1 VRASWRTGRGSG
13 GADFR
18 RREVHQLLLNGGSGN
33 INNTTSDIEK
43 GTVKENGYVLRW
55 SRISKEVVVSDVTN
69 GLMKGSIYKP
79 DKPETN
85 ANPASVKARERTK
98 VILNE
103 ISGQASPGE
112 VLAIMGPSGSGKT
125 SLLNVI
131 AGRSSFT
138 GELSVNG
145 DRTDAALMKQL
156 RRKVA
161 YVKQSDLFF
170 DHLTVR
176 DQLTYTALL
185 RLPQALT
192 RVEKYA
198 AVDDIIDTLGLN
210 KCADT
215 TITLLSGGE
224 KKRVNIGTELLT
236 DPSVIILDE
245 PTSGL
250 DSTTAVSLMSMLR
263 GLAKRNGKTVLT
275 SIHQPSSAVFRSFDK
290 LMMMAN
296 GHVVYF
302 GTPTDSLLYLKNLN
316 LECPSGYNAAD
327 HWMDL
332 LVIDSATDESGRAST
347 DSNDG
352 IVINQVLQG
361 KNATSLLISAWSGET
376 VAKKNDESINQSSSS
391 GLTFGDVKKFNTT
404 WTAQLTVLMHR
415 SMKNSRSAIFTP
427 LNIIKSACIGLMMGL
442 LWFQMEYTE
451 SRVNDIV
458 SYYFFTMT
466 YWVFDSMF
474 SALMSFPT
482 ERKIILKERASGAYH
497 LSAYFLAKTFS
508 EAPTRLALPCFYMVI
523 SYWLAGVN
531 NNFLVFLGS
540 TCTTLLSVLA
550 GESFGLIIGVTVT
563 DPDRALSVMT
573 VTSLSLMVVGGFF
586 VQNIP
591 SFISWIKYLSPFKYA
606 FDASQQIVFNKN
618 VPCDGS
624 GILEM
629 CNDINTTHVTPEEMI
644 NWVNAQGSVAFNVTM
659 LIVLFVVP
667 RYIAFLSLKRDK
679 DSERS

>member
-1 VRASWRTGRGSG
+1 
-13 GADFR
+13 
-18 RREVHQLLLNGGSGN
+18 VHQLLLNGGSGN

-250 DSTTAVSLMSMLR
+250 DSTTAVALMSMLR

-347 DSNDG
+347 DANDG
-352 IVINQVLQG
+352 IVITQVLQG

-391 GLTFGDVKKFNTT
+391 SLTFGDVKKFNTT